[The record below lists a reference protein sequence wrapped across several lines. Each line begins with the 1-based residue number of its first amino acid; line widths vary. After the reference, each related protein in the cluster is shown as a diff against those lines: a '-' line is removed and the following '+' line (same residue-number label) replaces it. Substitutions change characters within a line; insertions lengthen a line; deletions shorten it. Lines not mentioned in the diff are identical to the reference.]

1 MKRCILL
8 ILVAV
13 LALTTFTVFAEET
26 EVTSIKIGLSKTR
39 MKVGETQ
46 KIVISVTPTDA
57 SPVLEY
63 VSDNPDVITAA
74 IGTLI
79 ANSEGTANITV
90 RVSGTEIS
98 DTVQVVVSNKD
109 ETEDVEK
116 DDANEE
122 EEPSE
127 EIVKVT
133 KITVENKTLY
143 LDRYETERI
152 AYSVFPDNATNDNV
166 AFQSSNISVA
176 TVDDEG
182 NVYAKREGNTTITIE
197 SEDGNAS
204 ATVKVYVTDYDDDD
218 DDDDTSLR
226 NIYIT
231 CDDEIVTNEFEVME
245 STTVQFSIKASPTSA
260 SQKVKWRSSNT
271 RIATVD
277 SNGKVTGV
285 KKGSCTIY
293 ATSTVN
299 SSKKDSIK
307 VVVTDYVKYPD
318 RITVTPQEDAVFE
331 TGNSVQFMAELYPND
346 ITEYDVIWKV
356 TGGANITQG
365 GLLQITDGGEIT
377 VKAYSSNNKIFGEYK
392 FNATYSKEHFSLV
405 GSAYN
410 LMNDRVIEM
419 YFDTNVS
426 AWSAVTNIFATT
438 DENGNGEKIKLSV
451 RTNDKKITVSPM
463 ETWPEGDVY
472 IFMKSSLCDANGNWL
487 GKNLKYKLNIR
498 GNVYDK
504 QN

>member
-1 MKRCILL
+1 M
-8 ILVAV
+8 
-13 LALTTFTVFAEET
+13 
-26 EVTSIKIGLSKTR
+26 
-39 MKVGETQ
+39 
-46 KIVISVTPTDA
+46 
-57 SPVLEY
+57 
-63 VSDNPDVITAA
+63 
-74 IGTLI
+74 
-79 ANSEGTANITV
+79 
-90 RVSGTEIS
+90 
-98 DTVQVVVSNKD
+98 
-109 ETEDVEK
+109 
-116 DDANEE
+116 
-122 EEPSE
+122 
-127 EIVKVT
+127 
-133 KITVENKTLY
+133 
-143 LDRYETERI
+143 
-152 AYSVFPDNATNDNV
+152 
-166 AFQSSNISVA
+166 
-176 TVDDEG
+176 
-182 NVYAKREGNTTITIE
+182 
-197 SEDGNAS
+197 
-204 ATVKVYVTDYDDDD
+204 
-218 DDDDTSLR
+218 
-226 NIYIT
+226 
-231 CDDEIVTNEFEVME
+231 
-245 STTVQFSIKASPTSA
+245 
-260 SQKVKWRSSNT
+260 
-271 RIATVD
+271 
-277 SNGKVTGV
+277 
-285 KKGSCTIY
+285 
-293 ATSTVN
+293 
-299 SSKKDSIK
+299 
-307 VVVTDYVKYPD
+307 KYPD